1 MKVMSPELAIGAGV
15 AETLVRLT
23 LADPPT
29 PSELV
34 VRFSIYAALA
44 VLVLALRSGRNA
56 VRWTL
61 TVVLGGVG
69 TVSLIVEPLSWLLTG
84 AAPAAILVTDFLV
97 NADGPTLLIVGLR
110 VAHIAAVIGA
120 LLLMFRP
127 QANAFFAP
135 IRVPSP

>member
-1 MKVMSPELAIGAGV
+1 VIVWITAIGAGV

-29 PSELV
+29 PDELA

-61 TVVLGGVG
+61 TVLLGGVG
-69 TVSLIVEPLSWLLTG
+69 TLSLIVEPLSWLLTG
-84 AAPAAILVTDFLV
+84 SPAPILVTEFLV
-97 NADGPTLLIVGLR
+97 TADGPTLLIVGLR

-120 LLLMFRP
+120 LVLMFRP

-135 IRVPSP
+135 IRVPSA